1 MYFEIIGETE
11 AIEAN
16 RHWNINSR
24 YCAAAE
30 TIRRRPLEEIE
41 GNG

>member
-11 AIEAN
+11 AIEAIAIGTSI
-16 RHWNINSR
+16 RDMR
-24 YCAAAE
+24 AE